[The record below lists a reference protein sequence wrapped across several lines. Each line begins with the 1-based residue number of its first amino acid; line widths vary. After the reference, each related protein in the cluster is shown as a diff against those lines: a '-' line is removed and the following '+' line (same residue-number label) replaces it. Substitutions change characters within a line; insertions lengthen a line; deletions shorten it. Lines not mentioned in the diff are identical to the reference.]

1 MRKKFYEFIDHTAD
15 IGIILRTESKEE
27 LFEKAAMAAFDIMAD
42 LDQIKTDEEIDV
54 EIEGED
60 DEELMVNWL
69 NELIFLFD
77 AKGWL
82 FSKFDIKAIN
92 DKILRATCSGEKFKP
107 QVHRVTTELK
117 AATYH
122 SILVSKD
129 RIGWSL
135 RIIFDI

>member
-1 MRKKFYEFIDHTAD
+1 MKRNFYEFIDHTAD
-15 IGIILRTESKEE
+15 IGIIVRSASKEE
-27 LFEKAAMAAFDIMAD
+27 LFEKAAMAVFDIIGN
-42 LDQIKTDEEIDV
+42 LNQIKADEKMDIEIK
-54 EIEGED
+54 GED
-60 DEELMVNWL
+60 EEELMVNWL

-82 FSKFDIKAIN
+82 FSKFDIEEIN
-92 DKILRATCSGEKFKP
+92 DKILKATCSGEKFKP
-107 QVHRVTTELK
+107 QVHRIKRELK

-122 SILVSKD
+122 NILISKD